1 MISLKTIK
9 QNTKV
14 YSFILAGVISA
25 GFGLKGFLL
34 PNYFIDGGVTG
45 ISLLIAEITG
55 FPLSLLLIFIN
66 LPFLFLAYK
75 QVGKQFAIRSIVAI
89 ILLAGAVFF
98 IEYPIVTSDKLL
110 ISAFGGFFLGTG
122 IGLSVRAGA
131 VLDGTEVL
139 AIYLSKKTGF
149 TIGDI
154 ILIFNI
160 FIFSAGAYILSV
172 ETALY
177 AILTYFAASKTV
189 DFILDGI
196 EKHVGITIIS
206 EKNEA
211 IRILLTE
218 KLGSGV
224 TVYSGKKGYTRDGDE
239 LKNIEIIY
247 TVITRLEVTKL
258 QSEVDKI
265 DPTAFIIKN
274 SIIETRGGMIR
285 RKKIINPNLG

>member
-1 MISLKTIK
+1 LLKNVK
-9 QNTKV
+9 QHIKV
-14 YSFILAGVISA
+14 YSFIIIGVISA

-34 PNYFIDGGVTG
+34 PNNFIDGGVTG
-45 ISLLIAEITG
+45 ISLLVTEVTG
-55 FPLSLLLIFIN
+55 FPLSILLILVN
-66 LPFLFLAYK
+66 LPFLILGYK
-75 QVGKQFAIRSIVAI
+75 QIGKIFAVRSIVAI
-89 ILLAGAVFF
+89 FLLAAAVYFVN
-98 IEYPIVTSDKLL
+98 YPIVTSDKLL

-160 FIFSAGAYILSV
+160 FIFAAGAYILSM

-177 AILTYFAASKTV
+177 AILTYFAASKSI

-196 EKHVGITIIS
+196 EEHVGITIIS
-206 EKNEA
+206 DKSND
-211 IRILLTE
+211 IREMILN
-218 KLGSGV
+218 KLGHGV
-224 TVYSGKKGYTRDGDE
+224 TIYKGQKGYSSQDNNSSEID
-239 LKNIEIIY
+239 IIY

-258 QSEVDKI
+258 QTEIEKI
-265 DPTAFIIKN
+265 DGKAFIIKN
-274 SIIETRGGMIR
+274 SIIETRGGIIH
-285 RKKIINPNLG
+285 RKKFFNPDIN